1 MSTYEY
7 RAIYSSWGIA
17 IDVTATAHRVSVP
30 PSTAERVADDLYL
43 EIAPE
48 VRLDDGERRLL
59 ASGLRRVA
67 ARVPRDGRALLVCIV
82 AIRFNECDYQAEGLE
97 AAIMAWTAVE
107 LGFEP
112 PVVRVAFDR
121 AA

>member
-7 RAIYSSWGIA
+7 RAIHSSWGIA
-17 IDVTATAHRVSVP
+17 IDVTATAHRVFAP

-59 ASGLRRVA
+59 ASGLR
-67 ARVPRDGRALLVCIV
+67 PRGR
-82 AIRFNECDYQAEGLE
+82 R
-97 AAIMAWTAVE
+97 
-107 LGFEP
+107 
-112 PVVRVAFDR
+112 R
-121 AA
+121 AGSCGAGWKWSCRRR